1 MALPDIGGEQR
12 TALELQD
19 KRRTL
24 ITTQGCSGMTQV
36 ILDNGRI
43 RATVLPE
50 LGGKMSSLIRAATG
64 REFLRNRRVAR

>member
-1 MALPDIGGEQR
+1 VALLDVGSSQR
-12 TALELQD
+12 TAVELHDQ
-19 KRRTL
+19 RRTI
-24 ITTQGCSGMTQV
+24 ITTRGCYGMTQV